1 MPIIQF
7 NSIAD
12 IFLLFFCIL
21 VVLTLQVM

>member
-7 NSIAD
+7 NPIAD